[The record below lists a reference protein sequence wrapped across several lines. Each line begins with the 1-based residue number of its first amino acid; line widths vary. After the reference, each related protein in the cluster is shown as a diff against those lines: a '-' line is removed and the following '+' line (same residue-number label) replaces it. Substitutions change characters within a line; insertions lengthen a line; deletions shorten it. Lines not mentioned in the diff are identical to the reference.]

1 MADTTILSE
10 SPRVNPTI
18 LSANVGKILQKLSH
32 SLPLIIASITLILSS
47 CNKEEIRPKTRNMVN
62 KNAKEMNIS
71 IDTTWAGCINIQ
83 Y

>member
-1 MADTTILSE
+1 MADTTILSQ

-18 LSANVGKILQKLSH
+18 LSANVGKMLQKLSH
-32 SLPLIIASITLILSS
+32 SLPLILATITLILSS
-47 CNKEEIRPKTRNMVN
+47 CNKEEMQPTTRNIVN

-71 IDTTWAGCINIQ
+71 VDTTWAGSINIH

>member
-1 MADTTILSE
+1 MANPTILSE

-32 SLPLIIASITLILSS
+32 SLPLILATIALILSS
-47 CNKEEIRPKTRNMVN
+47 CNREEMRPKTRNIVN
-62 KNAKEMNIS
+62 KNAKELNIS
-71 IDTTWAGCINIQ
+71 IDTAWAERINIH